1 MGISFGSGPDIEEGS
16 FRSGPEKGGGAASF
30 RRGPAIGEQA
40 SEENNKKVIYKDIA
54 LQK

>member
-1 MGISFGSGPDIEEGS
+1 MGTSFGSGPYIGEES
-16 FRSGPEKGGGAASF
+16 FRSGPEKGGAASF